1 MIFGFAVSTS
11 SKNSLRLNLTRYEL
25 DKLFAAA
32 AAPAAP
38 AAIAIFTSTP
48 TLLST
53 CHYLKS
59 ITSISLFWEKN

>member
-32 AAPAAP
+32 VAP

-48 TLLST
+48 NLLST
-53 CHYLKS
+53 GNSLKS
-59 ITSISLFWEKN
+59 IRSISLFWEKN